1 MRKGEEYMK
10 TELLEQYIDAYLVY
24 LKYLGDMIAK
34 TAGKFNLSFE
44 QYLIIREIA
53 RKDKV
58 TLTDIVDERNVTRA
72 AVSRQIKMLLK
83 RNYIYQEPDVHDRRR
98 MFLHLTPDGKEA
110 ERIIGKRMRER
121 FNGWIDAFGTE
132 RIEDVLEFIL
142 DFGELVT
149 KENNEDK
156 PNNND

>member
-1 MRKGEEYMK
+1 MK

-24 LKYLGDMIAK
+24 LKYLGDIIARS
-34 TAGKFNLSFE
+34 AARFNLSFE

-53 RKDKV
+53 RRDKV

-72 AVSRQIKMLLK
+72 AVSRQIKVLLK
-83 RNYIYQEPDVHDRRR
+83 RNYVYQEADIHDRRR

-110 ERIIGKRMRER
+110 ERVISKRMRDR
-121 FNGWIDAFGTE
+121 FNGWIDNFGTE
-132 RIEDVLEFIL
+132 RIEDVLEFII

-149 KENNEDK
+149 KETA
-156 PNNND
+156 NDTTNTNKK

>member
-1 MRKGEEYMK
+1 MK

-24 LKYLGDMIAK
+24 LKYLGDLIAK

-53 RKDKV
+53 RRDRV

-72 AVSRQIKMLLK
+72 AVSHQIKMLLK
-83 RNYIYQEPDVHDRRR
+83 RNYIYQEADANDRRR
-98 MFLHLTPDGKEA
+98 MILHLTPDGKEA
-110 ERIIGKRMRER
+110 ERVISKRMRER

-149 KENNEDK
+149 KENDK
-156 PNNND
+156 HEEGMVE

>member
-1 MRKGEEYMK
+1 MK

-24 LKYLGDMIAK
+24 LKYLGDIIAR

-53 RKDKV
+53 RRDQV

-83 RNYIYQEPDVHDRRR
+83 RNYVYQEADSADRRR

-110 ERIIGKRMRER
+110 ERVISKRMRER

-149 KENNEDK
+149 KENDAADDAAHLTK
-156 PNNND
+156 